1 MEVFLWNMINLEH
14 EFYYEEAEVLFT
26 PDFELLPDQ
35 DKSLI
40 EPQLIEA
47 ACAGFRRQKTPEFA
61 KDVSSHI
68 RGGDLYVIREEDE
81 STGFAM
87 LESFPT
93 QGVIYIAGVVKKP
106 SAPSKIVER
115 IVEHHLAKTK
125 LETLTVRTQ
134 NDRVLELLA
143 NTSRSVT
150 ALDRKAKPEE
160 VDLLNELGLVKP
172 DSDIETEYLIH
183 RGYYGSP
190 MLQGER
196 RRSRNQKVTDLTDR
210 IVYERGDAVYGI
222 GYAK

>member
-1 MEVFLWNMINLEH
+1 MEVFLWNM
-14 EFYYEEAEVLFT
+14 FT

-125 LETLTVRTQ
+125 LETLTVRT
-134 NDRVLELLA
+134 
-143 NTSRSVT
+143 RSVT